1 LKNFQKVG
9 KRRWHAFI
17 LKSSTIVF
25 GITKLGRECPCT
37 DIDFVEYKIVN
48 NKPEIVALIEVK
60 TPFSSMQRAGISW

>member
-1 LKNFQKVG
+1 
-9 KRRWHAFI
+9 